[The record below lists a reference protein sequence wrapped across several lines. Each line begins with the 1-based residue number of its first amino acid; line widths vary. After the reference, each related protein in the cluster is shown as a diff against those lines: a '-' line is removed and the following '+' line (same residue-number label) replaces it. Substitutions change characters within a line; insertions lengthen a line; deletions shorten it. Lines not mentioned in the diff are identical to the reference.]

1 MKNDLKIAV
10 QMLVLSFLVLQQQ
23 VWYAQQQEHREII
36 EEVEVKWWLVPVFA
50 VGKDG
55 KAILDLKAEDLE
67 VRLNNNRLTTF
78 EFYKRTYGVTREEAS
93 QPPPEAASV
102 APPPPEKPGPQEKIQ
117 EKLVVLL
124 FDLTICTRD
133 SLRGAKLIAE
143 KIITEADKDT
153 RITILS
159 IEKFAG
165 LNLIGE
171 GGSDKEKLIRMVR
184 SGNIVNRPPVFVG
197 LSWTASSGGGKGA
210 KYTAE
215 EGAFFIDVSSSLLK
229 KITGGFFNSIDSLYL
244 YLNSLS
250 INKYVYFFTE
260 GIPDGIIGTG
270 QGSRSY
276 YYRYLKEAARQLGRS
291 GAMLFIINSSGTRV
305 DTPFSRPGENS
316 LRFLAKE
323 SGGTYLAGYNEII
336 EQKLENLHRAYYEIS
351 FPDMPGLKGNLRQ
364 VSIVSKRKGI
374 SIHTLHSLEKSKGYL
389 QMNDLEKELLAINLV
404 TQQSLLKNLIST
416 YNVQLDD
423 IRAEAERVVYV
434 ITLPPSFL
442 NRVIDLYKI
451 RLANEKNE
459 NGALVMSEVEGIEKE
474 TLTPGKNQ
482 MEISFKTVKSPQSEG
497 KKERRE
503 VFAYFVLIDG
513 KGNRARL
520 HGIIDIEPDPE
531 LREN

>member
-1 MKNDLKIAV
+1 MIKL
-10 QMLVLSFLVLQQQ
+10 LVIILIILSGVFPVTSRAEQK
-23 VWYAQQQEHREII
+23 EIV

-55 KAILDLKAEDLE
+55 KAILDLKAQDLE
-67 VRLNNNRLTTF
+67 VWLNGNRLTTF
-78 EFYKRTYGVTREEAS
+78 EFYKRTYGVTGEQGS
-93 QPPPEAASV
+93 QPPPDAASV
-102 APPPPEKPGPQEKIQ
+102 TPPLPEKIQ

-124 FDLTICTRD
+124 FDLTICSRS

-153 RITILS
+153 RIIILS

-165 LNLIGE
+165 LKLIGE
-171 GGSDKEKLIRMVR
+171 GGSDKEKLIKMVR
-184 SGNIVNRPPVFVG
+184 SGNKVNRPLGFG
-197 LSWTASSGGGKGA
+197 RLHLSAFSSGG
-210 KYTAE
+210 KYSGGE
-215 EGAFFIDVSSSLLK
+215 LAFFGEVSGSYLK
-229 KITGGFFNSIDSLYL
+229 RITEGFFNSIDTLYL

-260 GIPDGIIGTG
+260 GIPDGIMGTG

-276 YYRYLKEAARQLGRS
+276 YYRYLKEAARQLGRC

-305 DTPFSRPGENS
+305 DSPFSRSGENS
-316 LRFLAKE
+316 LRYLAKE
-323 SGGTYLAGYNEII
+323 SGGTYLAGYNEKIV
-336 EQKLENLHRAYYEIS
+336 QKLENLHRAYYEIS
-351 FPDMPGLKGNLRQ
+351 FPDVPGLKGNLRQ

-374 SIHTLHSLEKSKGYL
+374 HIHTLNSLEKSKSYL

-416 YNVQLDD
+416 YNVRLDD
-423 IRAEAERVVYV
+423 TRAETDKVVYV

-442 NRVIDLYKI
+442 NRDIDLYKI
-451 RLANEKNE
+451 RIANEKDK
-459 NGALVMSEVEGIEKE
+459 NGTLVMSEVEGIEKE
-474 TLTPGKNQ
+474 TLVPGKNQ
-482 MEISFKTVKSPQSEG
+482 MEISFKTVKSTQSAG
-497 KKERRE
+497 KKESRE
-503 VFAYFVLIDG
+503 VFTYFVLIDG

-520 HGIIDIEPDPE
+520 HGVIDIEPDPE

>member
-1 MKNDLKIAV
+1 MKNDFKIAV
-10 QMLVLSFLVLQQQ
+10 QMLVLSFLVLQPQ

-67 VRLNNNRLTTF
+67 VWLNNNRLTTF

-102 APPPPEKPGPQEKIQ
+102 TPPPLEKPGPQEKIQ

-124 FDLTICTRD
+124 FDLTMCTRD

-184 SGNIVNRPPVFVG
+184 SGNIVNRPPRFG
-197 LSWTASSGGGKGA
+197 SLRLSAFSGGG

-215 EGAFFIDVSSSLLK
+215 ELAFFEDVSSSYLK
-229 KITGGFFNSIDSLYL
+229 RITGGFFNSIDSLYL

-260 GIPDGIIGTG
+260 GIPDGIIGIG
-270 QGSRSY
+270 KGMRSY

-316 LRFLAKE
+316 LRYLAKE
-323 SGGTYLAGYNEII
+323 SGGTYLAGHNEII

-374 SIHTLHSLEKSKGYL
+374 NIHTLHSLEKSKGYP

-404 TQQSLLKNLIST
+404 TQQSLLKDLIST
-416 YNVQLDD
+416 YNVQLED

-451 RLANEKNE
+451 RIANEKDE
-459 NGALVMSEVEGIEKE
+459 NGALVMSEVEEIEKE
-474 TLTPGKNQ
+474 TLTPRKNQ
-482 MEISFKTVKSPQSEG
+482 MEISFKTVKSPQPG
-497 KKERRE
+497 KKGSHE

-520 HGIIDIEPDPE
+520 HGVIDIEPDPE

>member
-1 MKNDLKIAV
+1 
-10 QMLVLSFLVLQQQ
+10 MLMLNLLVLQPQ
-23 VWYAQQQEHREII
+23 VWYAQSQEHREII

-50 VGKDG
+50 LGKDG

-67 VRLNNNRLTTF
+67 VMLNGNRLTTF
-78 EFYKRTYGVTREEAS
+78 EFYKRTYGVTREEEN
-93 QPPPEAASV
+93 Q
-102 APPPPEKPGPQEKIQ
+102 PPPEKPGPQEKSLTQ

-124 FDLTICTRD
+124 FDLTMCSRN
-133 SLRGAKLIAE
+133 SLLGAKLIAE

-184 SGNIVNRPPVFVG
+184 NGIKVNRPPGFG
-197 LSWTASSGGGKGA
+197 NLHLSAFSGGGK
-210 KYTAE
+210 YTAGE
-215 EGAFFIDVSSSLLK
+215 LAFFEDVSGSYLK
-229 KITGGFFNSIDSLYL
+229 RITGGFFNSIDSLYL

-250 INKYVYFFTE
+250 VNKYVYFFTE
-260 GIPDGIIGTG
+260 GIPDRIMGTG
-270 QGSRSY
+270 KGSRSY

-291 GAMLFIINSSGTRV
+291 GAMLFIINSSGTRI

-351 FPDMPGLKGNLRQ
+351 FPDLPGLKGNLRQ

-374 SIHTLHSLEKSKGYL
+374 NIHTLHSLEKSKGYF

-404 TQQSLLKNLIST
+404 TQQSMLKSLISA

-423 IRAEAERVVYV
+423 IGVEAEKVVYV

-442 NRVIDLYKI
+442 NQVIDLYKI
-451 RLANEKNE
+451 RIANEKDE

-474 TLTPGKNQ
+474 TLVPRKNQ
-482 MEISFKTVKSPQSEG
+482 MEISFKTIKSTQSAG
-497 KKERRE
+497 KKGNRE
-503 VFAYFVLIDG
+503 IFTYFVLIDG

-520 HGIIDIEPDPE
+520 HGVIDIEPDPE

>member
-1 MKNDLKIAV
+1 MKKYFISIMAISIWFVVLPTILYPQEEHKKIV
-10 QMLVLSFLVLQQQ
+10 
-23 VWYAQQQEHREII
+23 
-36 EEVEVKWWLVPVFA
+36 EEVSVNWWQVPVFA
-50 VGKDG
+50 VAKDG

-67 VRLNNNRLTTF
+67 VWLNNNRLTTF

-93 QPPPEAASV
+93 QPPPGAAGV
-102 APPPPEKPGPQEKIQ
+102 PLPPLGKPVPQ

-124 FDLTICTRD
+124 FDLTMCTRD
-133 SLRGAKLIAE
+133 SLHGAKLIAE
-143 KIITEADKDT
+143 KIITQADKDT

-184 SGNIVNRPPVFVG
+184 SENIVTRPPGFASLR
-197 LSWTASSGGGKGA
+197 LSAFSSGG

-215 EGAFFIDVSSSLLK
+215 ELAFFEDESSSYFK
-229 KITGGFFNSIDSLYL
+229 RITGGFFNSIDSLYL

-250 INKYVYFFTE
+250 VNKYVYFFTE
-260 GIPDGIIGTG
+260 GIPDGIIGIG
-270 QGSRSY
+270 KGMRSY
-276 YYRYLKEAARQLGRS
+276 CYRYLKKASQQLGRS

-305 DTPFSRPGENS
+305 DSPFSRPGENS

-374 SIHTLHSLEKSKGYL
+374 NIHTLLSLEKSKGYL

-423 IRAEAERVVYV
+423 IRAEAERVIYV

-442 NRVIDLYKI
+442 NQVIDLYKI
-451 RLANEKNE
+451 RIAHEKDE
-459 NGALVMSEVEGIEKE
+459 NSALVMSEVEGIEKE
-474 TLTPGKNQ
+474 TLTPRKNQ
-482 MEISFKTVKSPQSEG
+482 MEISFKTVKSTQSEE
-497 KKERRE
+497 KKGNRE
-503 VFAYFVLIDG
+503 VFPYFVLIDG

-520 HGIIDIEPDPE
+520 HGVIDIAPDPE